1 MLVVQ
6 PEAGRTRC
14 VNALDGTQGSQQVF
28 SSVSLRIYNHR
39 PGNET
44 QTDPVP
50 GAEDALQQPWLGDSR
65 HPRCE
70 KARAGTVPTAGCGP
84 GRGLAEPEI

>member
-1 MLVVQ
+1 MERWAPLGMLVVQ
-6 PEAGRTRC
+6 PEIGRTRC
-14 VNALDGTQGSQQVF
+14 PDGSHGSQQVF

-39 PGNET
+39 LGNET

-50 GAEDALQQPWLGDSR
+50 SAEDALQQPWLGDSR

-70 KARAGTVPTAGCGP
+70 NA
-84 GRGLAEPEI
+84 